1 LIRQN
6 DYPGFVTVV
15 NDRTYGADS
24 VGAVS
29 TRVSVGD
36 YNQLLGDAWADV
48 VETKYVRLQSG

>member
-1 LIRQN
+1 M
-6 DYPGFVTVV
+6 TVV